1 MSAESIEGLR
11 VCVVEDES
19 RLRDLLV
26 REIKAM
32 GHAARGYRSA
42 EDAWPE
48 LAAATFDTI
57 ILDLN
62 LPGQNG
68 MSLFERLHENELD
81 LAVVILTGFSTLETA
96 VQALRWDADDYLT
109 KPCSLAEIEAVLA
122 RILVKRRGAAE
133 VSPPP
138 PMRAVADPAEG
149 REPVAAS
156 TPGEGRSLEEIERE
170 EILAALHRHQGNK
183 PAAARQLGISL
194 RTLYNKLHTYRVQGY
209 VP

>member
-42 EDAWPE
+42 EDAWPD
-48 LAAATFDTI
+48 LADADFDTV

-62 LPGQNG
+62 LPGRNG
-68 MSLFERLHENELD
+68 MSLFERIHEHGLD
-81 LAVVILTGFSTLETA
+81 VSVVILTGFSTLETA
-96 VQALRWDADDYLT
+96 VQALRWDAEDYLT
-109 KPCSLAEIEAVLA
+109 KPCSLAEVETVLA
-122 RILVKRRGAAE
+122 RILAKRRGATDA
-133 VSPPP
+133 VQPPP
-138 PMRAVADPAEG
+138 VHAVTERAMSVEPA
-149 REPVAAS
+149 AAS
-156 TPGEGRSLEEIERE
+156 ATGEGRSLEDIERD
-170 EILAALHRHQGNK
+170 EILAALRRHQGNK